1 MFEYPVNKYKY
12 YICKSQRKVIAV
24 STYGGKTVRGVAK
37 ADPRDEF
44 DIEKGKAL
52 AAARCAERVAAK
64 RQARAKIEFN
74 RAYVNFAKAQKRLED
89 MNVYMVDSKKAV
101 IAAKE
106 NINTILKDM

>member
-1 MFEYPVNKYKY
+1 MFNYPFEKYHFYVGKNK
-12 YICKSQRKVIAV
+12 IVAV
-24 STYGGKTVRGVAK
+24 STYAGKTVRGVAK
-37 ADPRDEF
+37 CDPRDEF

-64 RQARAKIEFN
+64 RHARAKVEFN
-74 RAYVNFAKAQKRLED
+74 RACTNFVKAQKRLAD
-89 MNVYMVDSKKAV
+89 MNVYMIDSNKAV

>member
-1 MFEYPVNKYKY
+1 MFEYPIEKYHFFTSKNK
-12 YICKSQRKVIAV
+12 IVAV
-24 STYGGKTVRGVAK
+24 STYAGKSVRGVAK
-37 ADPRDEF
+37 CDPRDEF
-44 DIEKGKAL
+44 DMEKGKAL
-52 AAARCAERVAAK
+52 AAARCAERVATK

-74 RAYVNFAKAQKRLED
+74 RAYANFTKAQKRLED